1 MRQDVY
7 SVAYD
12 EAHAELHNIMNRF
25 EELKRRKQSLES
37 VVAVLGPILGI
48 QGAGPVVAPSADTL
62 PMGLVA
68 SPEPANYTFNQVPVP
83 LPETEDGVVDPFQRR
98 VRNALKFT
106 NSNGRVHRGLQSVS

>member
-12 EAHAELHNIMNRF
+12 EANAELQEITKRF

-37 VVAVLGPILGI
+37 VVGVLGPVLGI
-48 QGAGPVVAPSADTL
+48 QGASPDAAPSAEVL

-68 SPEPANYTFNQVPVP
+68 SSEPANYTFNQVPVP
-83 LPETEDGVVDPFQRR
+83 LPETEDVDPFQRR
-98 VRNALKFT
+98 VRSALKFT
-106 NSNGRVHRGLQSVS
+106 SNNGRLHRGLQSVS

>member
-12 EAHAELHNIMNRF
+12 EANAELQNITNRF

-37 VVAVLGPILGI
+37 VVAVLGPILRI
-48 QGAGPVVAPSADTL
+48 QGAGSATALSADVL

-83 LPETEDGVVDPFQRR
+83 LPETEDGDPFQRR

-106 NSNGRVHRGLQSVS
+106 SNNGRVHRGLQSVS